1 MNLKFDYYNN
11 LEEVELYLCNP
22 DGKELFS
29 IIGQERQ
36 LTLRF
41 NDLSELTFSV
51 SAKVTLPDHSVEDDV
66 AYDYIQTRRLI
77 YATNIGWFVI
87 TNVDE
92 HDDGVAKYKKVTT
105 ESLQAVF
112 KDKGVLTEERVYCF
126 YNSADPFDNSYDS
139 FDVSAVP
146 SVIGQL
152 SKQLGIKQDL
162 QDSPG
167 DPDEPYQDWTVT
179 YVDPRLVYTPGAAT
193 NGPCRSFK
201 ETTVTG
207 YDWIVNDIEDA
218 FEVVV
223 LFDFLNKAIQVM
235 FPEDVATMADVIY
248 SFNNFMKDIDVK
260 ESADDIVTVLSCNGG
275 GGLNITGVNPTGTNY
290 ICNFGYYM
298 DSDNY
303 RWMSAD
309 LIELINQWKSECAIA
324 RETGEYSGLVKTLQ
338 GQYGMIANAEKS
350 IQEASLRLTDIQEA
364 MSRREGAAADG
375 GLCGIITVESVPIGS
390 RGLKDFANFS
400 GDSTVFA
407 FKNRPDYDNV
417 NHRWVWP
424 KSGIMGGSA
433 DQIVRHNLS
442 QSLDKDKYPYVYPR
456 ADEAA
461 GTHLVSYCTLESA
474 TRIDQTTGEEVHY
487 CSGYKRYIAYER
499 PSTNGTASTYGD
511 KLSEWESLW
520 ARFVRNKQ
528 IELCGFELKATDK
541 IETDPST
548 GKAIIRRAE
557 ADGAPP
563 NITSTSRYGVVNST
577 IDAISAIASSLNITS
592 YILNNAPSGKA
603 EDLLREI
610 GCYWIEGE
618 YTNDNIS
625 IQEDTTIE
633 EEFVLAEE
641 LLTSGQNE
649 LSKVSQPRFSFSLNS
664 LNVLRQH
671 EFKSQMN
678 QLELGKII
686 TIEKADG
693 LYYYPALL
701 EITVGLD
708 SFDDFSMKFAN
719 ATRLDD
725 WGYTYADLISKA
737 SSTSK
742 TVNANWKDIFAY
754 SNDKARVNSIIED
767 PLNATLRAAT
777 ANATNQEFV
786 TNTSGILGRRR
797 STSGESVFDPEQ
809 VRLINNVLLFTDD
822 NWETAK
828 TALGKIY
835 YDVVE
840 EDGSITTESTYGL
853 VADTIV
859 GNLVIADDMRITN
872 DTNTISLNEDG
883 ISISNGEGWAYK
895 YTLSTNPAMFPDG
908 KVVYFSPDAGDKTK
922 NGGYYYFSLKG
933 HLLSVADTGVFDTID
948 NTITFGGSGGRSFS
962 VPVLYTTTL
971 TAVNVYAAVAVGAE
985 EYEFPASHISCEEIL
1000 SPILFRADPSGNV
1013 FLKGEIQADIG
1024 AVGGLKIDNG
1034 IKGFDSATDDE
1045 TFSLTANGLTLADP
1059 SAKVRAGGLEIGHDA
1074 GQALIKSTGPLCIR
1088 GVDGS
1093 QVLGA
1098 IEIMPTRQ
1106 DVAPTSYSPVL
1117 LVTPRGGIG
1126 ASPGT
1131 FGVQLKM
1138 GNPLVSPVTY
1148 TIQYEI
1154 FGGVLGIGKGT
1165 RSFDIRVE
1173 TGQQESEKIWID
1185 IDALDTS
1192 VRFKCC
1198 RHGYGGSDVVNWS
1211 GKISLNASSEIR
1223 LGSFTQT
1230 TASEG
1235 VYFVGNL
1242 VPKTPK
1248 TYSLGTDNYS
1258 WSVVHAASC
1267 SICAS
1272 DKNEKNTI
1280 TELTGAY
1287 ACLFDSLKPVSYKFN
1302 DGTSDRTHVGFIAQ
1316 DVKEAVVDAGLTT
1329 KEFAGYCEWEKE
1341 DGTIGCGLRYEEF
1354 IAMCVAEIQAL
1365 KKRVAELEAQQ
1376 EIPE

>member
-22 DGKELFS
+22 DGKELFT

-51 SAKVTLPDHSVEDDV
+51 SAKVTLPDCSVEEDV

-193 NGPCRSFK
+193 NGLCRSFK

-207 YDWIVNDIEDA
+207 YDWIVNDVEDA

-290 ICNFGYYM
+290 ICDFSYYM

-303 RWMSAD
+303 KWMSAD
-309 LIELINQWKSECAIA
+309 LINLINQWKSEYDDAI
-324 RETGEYSGLVKTLQ
+324 ESGEYSDLVQQLQ
-338 GQYGMIANAEKS
+338 EKYTQITTTEKA

-364 MSRREGAAADG
+364 MSRRENLDKSGRLLG
-375 GLCGIITVESVPIGS
+375 TIMVERVPVGS
-390 RGLKDFANFS
+390 RGLKGSSDFTGQTMVVAYPNPPTYNDQQHRWAWTPGNTYGNPADVIINYNFS
-400 GDSTVFA
+400 LPVDRKHYLYAPIDGDGYS
-407 FKNRPDYDNV
+407 
-417 NHRWVWP
+417 
-424 KSGIMGGSA
+424 
-433 DQIVRHNLS
+433 
-442 QSLDKDKYPYVYPR
+442 
-456 ADEAA
+456 
-461 GTHLVSYCTLESA
+461 SYCVLESA
-474 TRIDQTTGEEVHY
+474 TRIDPNTGEESHY
-487 CSGYKRYIAYER
+487 CSGYKRYIAYVA
-499 PSTNGTASTYGD
+499 PTASGSTRTYVD
-511 KLSEWESLW
+511 KLSEWSTLW
-520 ARFVRNKQ
+520 TTFVRNKQ
-528 IELCGFELKATDK
+528 IELCGFALESTDK
-541 IETDPST
+541 FKTNPST
-548 GKAIIRRAE
+548 GQTIIE
-557 ADGAPP
+557 HADGT
-563 NITSTSRYGVVNST
+563 TSTPSSTSTYGIVNALVAS
-577 IDAISAIASSLNITS
+577 INNIASSLNIIS
-592 YILNNAPSGKA
+592 YVSQNAPSGEA
-603 EDLLREI
+603 ESLLRELN
-610 GCYWIEGE
+610 CYWIEGE
-618 YTNDNIS
+618 YTNDNLEP
-625 IQEDTTIE
+625 QDDTTLE
-633 EEFVLAEE
+633 EEFELAEE
-641 LLTSGQNE
+641 LLAAGQNE

-742 TVNANWKDIFAY
+742 TVSANWKDIFAY
-754 SNDKARVNSIIED
+754 SSDRDRVNSIIQD

-777 ANATNQEFV
+777 ANAANQEFV
-786 TNTSGILGRRR
+786 TNSSGILGRKRR
-797 STSGESVFDPEQ
+797 SDGGSDEGVFEPEQ

-828 TALGKIY
+828 AALGKIY

-840 EDGSITTESTYGL
+840 EDGSTTTESTYGL

-859 GNLVIADDMRITN
+859 GNLIIAEDMRISN
-872 DTNTISLNEDG
+872 DENTITLDENG
-883 ISISNGEGWAYK
+883 ISISDGTEWAYK

-933 HLLSVADTGVFDTID
+933 HTLSVADTGVFDTID
-948 NTITFGGSGGRSFS
+948 NTITFGGSGGSSFS
-962 VPVLYTTTL
+962 VPVLYTTTS
-971 TAVNVYAAVAVGAE
+971 TAVDVYAAVTVSAE
-985 EYEFPASHISCEEIL
+985 KYEFPASHISCEEIL
-1000 SPILFRADPSGNV
+1000 SPIVFRADPSGNL

-1034 IKGFDSATDDE
+1034 IKGFDGATDDE
-1045 TFSLTANGLTLADP
+1045 TFSLTANGLTLADS
-1059 SAKVRAGGLEIGHDA
+1059 SAKVRAGGLEIGHDS
-1074 GQALIKSTGPLCIR
+1074 GQALIKSTGPICIR
-1088 GVDGS
+1088 GVNGS
-1093 QVLGA
+1093 EVLGA
-1098 IEIMPTRQ
+1098 IEIMPSRQ
-1106 DVAPTSYSPVL
+1106 GAASTSYSPVL

-1138 GNPLVSPVTY
+1138 GNPLVLPVTY

-1154 FGGVLGIGKGT
+1154 FGGILGIGKGS

-1173 TGQQESEKIWID
+1173 SGQQESEKLWID
-1185 IDALDTS
+1185 IDALDTK

-1198 RHGYGGSDVVNWS
+1198 RHGYGDSDVVNWS
-1211 GKISLNASSEIR
+1211 GKISLDASSEIR

-1235 VYFVGNL
+1235 VHFVGNL
-1242 VPKTPK
+1242 VPKATK
-1248 TYSLGTDNYS
+1248 SYSLGAPNNL
-1258 WSVVHAASC
+1258 WNVVYAASS
-1267 SICAS
+1267 SINTS

-1280 TELTGAY
+1280 AALAGEYT
-1287 ACLFDSLKPVSYKFN
+1287 CLFDSLKPVSYKFN

-1341 DGTIGCGLRYEEF
+1341 DGTTGCGLRYEEF

-1365 KKRVAELEAQQ
+1365 KKRVAELES
-1376 EIPE
+1376 ERVNN